1 MAVNR
6 CNLGMLAS
14 MALLLTTS
22 AALAQD
28 NGWKDYGGVT
38 LRRNDGI
45 ARTLSGY
52 SWVYLSS
59 YNGGAGGGMAT
70 QHRMTF
76 CANRSV
82 IVHSESSVSMGV
94 DGAFGNS
101 SSREDDEGG
110 YEVLEDRAGNTV
122 LHMSLR
128 KNGEKY
134 MRFLLAGSKMHA
146 EQNLTF
152 TRYQRVC

>member
-1 MAVNR
+1 MMR
-6 CNLGMLAS
+6 TMLI
-14 MALLLTTS
+14 ALCAATLTAS
-22 AALAQD
+22 AAEAQT
-28 NGWKDYGGVT
+28 GPWKDYGGVT
-38 LRRNDGI
+38 LRKNDTI
-45 ARTLSGY
+45 ARSLSGY

-76 CANRSV
+76 CASSTV
-82 IVHSESSVSMGV
+82 VVHSESSVSMGV

-101 SSREDDEGG
+101 ASREDDQGA

-122 LHMSLR
+122 LHMTLQ
-128 KNGEKY
+128 KNGQKY
-134 MRFLLAGSKMHA
+134 MRFLLAGAKMHA

-152 TRYQRVC
+152 SRYQRVC